1 MPNSLHVGHSKE
13 HFTIFNRMET
23 ANKQRSGCANYTSEK
38 VYYFFFFPW
47 HLESHLRPWN
57 IQKEAL
63 EDLPLKEKMPLSTIV
78 FQTIFIVIYF
88 LARKKETIHIQE
100 NSTAKWLCLTLLQ
113 SETLGNI
120 HLSTLYKYLSWK
132 GGPGR
137 GHL

>member
-38 VYYFFFFPW
+38 VYYFFFFPLTLRVTFESLKYTERSTGGSSIEREDATFNNCLSNNFHC
-47 HLESHLRPWN
+47 HLFPC
-57 IQKEAL
+57 Q
-63 EDLPLKEKMPLSTIV
+63 
-78 FQTIFIVIYF
+78 
-88 LARKKETIHIQE
+88 KKETIHIQE

-113 SETLGNI
+113 SETPGNI